1 MKKSLIMILN
11 IMAILSCLLIISCSP
26 NTNNSSSQP
35 TASIINLTVSAAAS
49 LRDAIAE
56 IQPIYEQKNPNTS
69 LTLNLAS
76 SGSLRQQIEQGAPVD
91 LFISASPSHV
101 NMLQEK
107 DLIIDETRRD
117 LLKNQMVLIVPTENT
132 ASVNTFQDLIK
143 DTISKISIGEPKSV
157 PAGKYGQEVLT
168 SLGIYETL
176 EPKIVFAK
184 NVRQVLNYVATGNVD
199 AGIVYRTD
207 TNASDAVK
215 IVANAP
221 EKSHTPVVYPI
232 AVIKD
237 SKNIEATKQL
247 EEFMFTPEAKAVFE
261 KYGFITLILHPLL
274 SHTQEVP
281 RLYLIFGRK
290 YEQSHGFL

>member
-1 MKKSLIMILN
+1 MKKNRMLALMCT
-11 IMAILSCLLIISCSP
+11 AILSCFLTISCSQ
-26 NTNNSSSQP
+26 TTDNSSSEP
-35 TASIINLTVSAAAS
+35 TTSPVNLTVSAAAS
-49 LRDAIAE
+49 LKDAMEE
-56 IQPIYEQKNPNTS
+56 IKPIYEQQNPNIS

-91 LFISASPSHV
+91 LFISASPYHI
-101 NMLQEK
+101 NMLQK
-107 DLIIDETRRD
+107 KGLIVEETSRD

-132 ASVNTFQDLIK
+132 AAVKTFQDLTK
-143 DTISKISIGEPKSV
+143 DTIKNISIGEPESV
-157 PAGKYGQEVLT
+157 PAGKYGKEVLT
-168 SLGIYETL
+168 YLGIYETL

-221 EKSHTPVVYPI
+221 DNSHTPVIYPI

-237 SKNIEATKQL
+237 SKNIEAAKKL
-247 EEFMFTPEAKAVFE
+247 EDFMFTSEAKAVFE
-261 KYGFITLILHPLL
+261 KYGFITVFK
-274 SHTQEVP
+274 S
-281 RLYLIFGRK
+281 RN
-290 YEQSHGFL
+290 